1 LLGFQILL
9 HAMALLASPQLWAWI
24 AIAAAVGYLLWL
36 LSPILAPFLF
46 AGILAS
52 IFNPLVERLTRL
64 RVPRAAAVVLV
75 LLLALGIVAGLLL
88 IVAPL
93 FYNETRL
100 LGERLPGLFA
110 WFNERAAPWLK
121 QHLDVELQLDVDSA
135 KQYAREVLAENES
148 LPKYLLG
155 SLKVGGLFVLA
166 LVANL
171 VLVPVVLFY
180 VLRD

>member
-1 LLGFQILL
+1 
-9 HAMALLASPQLWAWI
+9 MALLASPQLWAWI

-46 AGILAS
+46 AGILAY

-121 QHLDVELQLDVDSA
+121 QHLDVCSTNHRKYVVGSDIDDGHSH
-135 KQYAREVLAENES
+135 ARCLGQQHRR
-148 LPKYLLG
+148 LPEAARG
-155 SLKVGGLFVLA
+155 RHRAVAAVSD
-166 LVANL
+166 LV
-171 VLVPVVLFY
+171 
-180 VLRD
+180 RG